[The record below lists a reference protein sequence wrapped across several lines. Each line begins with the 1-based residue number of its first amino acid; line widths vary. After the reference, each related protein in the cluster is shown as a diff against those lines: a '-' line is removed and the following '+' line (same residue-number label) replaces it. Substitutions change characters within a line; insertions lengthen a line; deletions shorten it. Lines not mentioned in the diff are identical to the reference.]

1 MLRLGVIGAGYW
13 GPNLIRN
20 FASLEDVSLER
31 IADLDATALAK
42 LKETYP
48 KVDFT
53 TNPDDVLGSNLDAIC
68 IATSAHTHYELAK
81 KALLAGKHV
90 FCEKPLTLKACEAED
105 LVEISEKK
113 NLKLMVGH
121 LMLYHPAVR
130 KLKALIDSGK
140 LGQVFYVNSMRVN
153 LGIARSNENALWSLT
168 PHDLSI
174 ILYLFG
180 KDTPVG
186 VSATGKDFLTQG
198 VEDIVFVS
206 LYFNGNQMAHVRASW
221 LDPEKIR
228 RVKVTGSRGI
238 AIFDDVGKDSVVK
251 FLEDWIEPKGNGD
264 FSYHKTN
271 EAEVFEVDKLEPL
284 RLECEHFVECVL
296 QGKKPLTDGLNGAR
310 VVAILERAEESL
322 KEKGAYKSL

>member
-31 IADLDATALAK
+31 IADLDTTALAK